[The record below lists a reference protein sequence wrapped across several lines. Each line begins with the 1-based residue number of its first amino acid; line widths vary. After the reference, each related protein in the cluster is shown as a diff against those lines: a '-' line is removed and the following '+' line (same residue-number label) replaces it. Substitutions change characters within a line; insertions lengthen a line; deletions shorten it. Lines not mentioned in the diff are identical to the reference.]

1 MSILT
6 IRCKKREGNRFELH
20 NWATIFGIQ
29 MNYEGVTCNQA
40 VLLCAFPEK
49 KELLIAG

>member
-1 MSILT
+1 
-6 IRCKKREGNRFELH
+6 
-20 NWATIFGIQ
+20 

-49 KELLIAG
+49 KNSWLQVNEGVVVVAFKKMESDMT